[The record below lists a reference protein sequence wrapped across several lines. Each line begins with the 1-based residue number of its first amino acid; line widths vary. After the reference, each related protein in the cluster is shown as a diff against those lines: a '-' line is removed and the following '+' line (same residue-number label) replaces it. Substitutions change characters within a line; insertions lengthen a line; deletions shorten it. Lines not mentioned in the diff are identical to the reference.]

1 MASDEQPTNP
11 RFVNL
16 LGLTGTK
23 LRDFTLGEVIGQGGF
38 GVVYEARRGGTTYA
52 LKLPLVDS
60 SDEKRRAAA
69 IAELPRVKK
78 EAAALQSLNHP
89 NIVQLAEYFTWNPLK
104 DTVGDEDGLPILVM
118 RFVAGVPMDRWVR
131 TETPSLRLVLKAYR
145 QVLDAL
151 DYCHAHSFF
160 HRDLKPSNVLVA
172 SDGRPTLIDFG
183 IAKSK
188 ALKTST
194 EVATWI
200 GTTDFFAPEYLQYPF
215 SRDAMRGLAFVFTP
229 AQDLYA
235 LGHTIFL
242 TLTGATAWSAWK
254 SVLSTQPSVAFMAIA
269 QRVDLPV
276 PSNLNPQVP
285 ASVDAFVAKLMARE
299 VSTRFHNARDALQV
313 LDAVL
318 EQNASNIAFDAP
330 FVLPTAEECA
340 KRVEEYSQAYA
351 ESLDEED
358 AEDAGIDIS
367 LSALTGD
374 GNSQTHVRPQPGSQ
388 TAGPGAKAPSSGG
401 TAKQTVPLRGYTKGQ
416 TPKSALAHPAPVK
429 TAAGGAASTSDAQ
442 NTSGKRPSG
451 RSQLPQPPAGPS
463 VTAAPVAQNTSG
475 RRPSGRSRAAQPAA
489 EAAPEVK
496 PRTAAFQA
504 PSAVVAPDFQDDAP
518 AVAASPSSEA
528 STSLSPELER
538 LRDEF
543 RDYEKPQ
550 RRPSMAVV
558 LAGGAAMLLV
568 VIVGGAAMM
577 RPAEPTSTT
586 PQPVSLLDAAPD
598 AGAVLEPLAAVYQP
612 TPSLPP
618 AAPPL
623 APVPLP
629 SAAPV
634 APNEAKP
641 RPKGSAD
648 AKAVEDI
655 LKREY
660 GGQRPVVASDGTT
673 TMPSGAAPSG
683 TPGAPPAAPTGWG
696 TRGVYAQP
704 TAAQSGPRKFGVSIG
719 SELAGTLL
727 KPLDSRIGSMPVIV
741 RLKRAWAPRGEVL
754 LPTGTTFYGQ
764 ASTSSGRFTATF
776 ARLKL
781 PDGTEAPVQALAYDA
796 QDKKPGLS
804 PSRRI
809 QSQGAG
815 GPNVGE
821 AVARGAANVALGQ
834 VQGGPLA
841 DVARGAGQTVVNQQG
856 GAQGGVAQDA
866 LLLDAP
872 VDVTIFVSEA
882 F

>member
-1 MASDEQPTNP
+1 MATDEQPTNP

-16 LGLTGTK
+16 LGLNGTK

-89 NIVQLAEYFTWNPLK
+89 NIVQLAEYFTWSPLK

-118 RFVAGVPMDRWVR
+118 RFAPGVPMDRWVR
-131 TETPSLRLVLKAYR
+131 TATPSLRLVLKAYR

-285 ASVDAFVAKLMARE
+285 ASVDSFVAKLMARE
-299 VSTRFHNARDALQV
+299 VSTRFHTAREALEV
-313 LDAVL
+313 LDGLLAA
-318 EQNASNIAFDAP
+318 NATNVAFDVP

-340 KRVEEYSQAYA
+340 KRVEAYSQAYA

-358 AEDAGIDIS
+358 ADGEGVDVS

-374 GNSQTHVRPQPGSQ
+374 GSSQTHVRPQPGSQ
-388 TAGPGAKAPSSGG
+388 TAGPGAKAPSSSSA
-401 TAKQTVPLRGYTKGQ
+401 AKQTVPLRGYTKGQ
-416 TPKSALAHPAPVK
+416 TPKSALPHPAPAK
-429 TAAGGAASTSDAQ
+429 TAAGGATSTPDVQ

-451 RSQLPQPPAGPS
+451 RSQLPQPASGVS
-463 VTAAPVAQNTSG
+463 ASAAPVAHNTSG
-475 RRPSGRSRAAQPAA
+475 KRPSGRSRPAQPAA
-489 EAAPEVK
+489 DAAPDAK

-518 AVAASPSSEA
+518 ATPAAPA
-528 STSLSPELER
+528 SGAGTSLSPELER

-550 RRPSMAVV
+550 RRPSMTVL
-558 LAGGAAMLLV
+558 LAGGAAALLV
-568 VIVGGAAMM
+568 VLIGGAAMM
-577 RPAEPTSTT
+577 RPSEPTSTT

-598 AGAVLEPLAAVYQP
+598 SGAALEPIAAVYQP
-612 TPSLPP
+612 TPSVPS

-629 SAAPV
+629 VAPV
-634 APNEAKP
+634 AANEAKP
-641 RPKGSAD
+641 RPKGTAD
-648 AKAVEDI
+648 AKAVDEI
-655 LKREY
+655 LRREY

-673 TMPSGAAPSG
+673 TTPSGAAPSG
-683 TPGAPPAAPTGWG
+683 TSAAPPAAPTGWG

-704 TAAQSGPRKFGVSIG
+704 TAAQSGPGKFGVSIG
-719 SELAGTLL
+719 SELSGTLL